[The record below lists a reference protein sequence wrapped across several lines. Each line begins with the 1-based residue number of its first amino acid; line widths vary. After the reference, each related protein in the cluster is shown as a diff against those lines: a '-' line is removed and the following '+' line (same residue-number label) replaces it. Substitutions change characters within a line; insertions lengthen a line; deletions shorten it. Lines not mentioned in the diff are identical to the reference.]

1 MPQQPSILLIE
12 DEANLRHN
20 LGVLLE
26 GEGYRVIS
34 AEDGAEGIRKLQEE
48 LFDLVITDVVMP
60 KVDGFQVM
68 QYLKEHAPDVVVVA
82 MTAYVST
89 ESAIEALRRGA
100 YDYIAK
106 PFDVD
111 LMQVVIKRALD
122 KARMQ
127 KAFRHYM
134 GELECQVEER
144 TRHLTEANINLEQSM
159 EELRA
164 TQEQLVQTERFRALG
179 EVTASVAQD
188 LGGSL
193 AMIVGFAQ
201 VLAKIAPAEN
211 RMKAQLEQI
220 GEVAFGCHEIVKNLV
235 NFAWKQASQ
244 KVQTHLNALCEE
256 MLEGLTSQAD
266 LSHIVV
272 ERRLDGS
279 LPLIMAD
286 PHQLLQAFT
295 NIALN
300 ACRTIT
306 SDRRGRR
313 LTVETKWSDGVI
325 QVAFQVDE
333 LGVAKGHHGGLL
345 DPFLTRESTGTLG
358 LSLAYGII
366 REHGGKMTVHSI
378 PEEGATYVVE
388 LPLREPLPSTIEPPA
403 DELEVVGRRRVLVV
417 DADETSLALLQEV
430 VHHLGHDADEG
441 SSAQQALQKIA
452 DRDYDLIITD
462 MHLPGMDGLYLYQR
476 LRELRP
482 ELAQRVIFISGR
494 LLSDEVGVL
503 LDQVGC
509 PLIRKPFSVATS
521 RWACDR
527 RLGCER
533 HRRASSLTHP

>member
-1 MPQQPSILLIE
+1 MMPEQPSLLLIE

-20 LGVLLE
+20 LTVLLE
-26 GEGYRVIS
+26 GEGYHVVG
-34 AEDGAEGIRKLQEE
+34 AEDGAVGIQKLQEE
-48 LFDLVITDVVMP
+48 PFDLVITDVVMP
-60 KVDGFQVM
+60 EVDGFQVM
-68 QYLKEHAPDVVVVA
+68 EYLRDHVPDVVVVA
-82 MTAYVST
+82 ITAYAST

-100 YDYIAK
+100 YDYLAK

-111 LMQVVIKRALD
+111 LMQIVIKRALE

-144 TRHLTEANINLEQSM
+144 THNLAEANINLEQSM

-235 NFAWKQASQ
+235 NFAWKQPSQ

-306 SDRRGRR
+306 SDRRGGR

-333 LGVAKGHHGGLL
+333 LGVAKGHHGELL
-345 DPFLTRESTGTLG
+345 DPFLTIRESTGTLG

-388 LPLREPLPSTIEPPA
+388 LPLREPLPSTFLPPSG
-403 DELEVVGRRRVLVV
+403 ELDVVGRRRVLVV
-417 DADETSLALLQEV
+417 DADEENLALLQEV
-430 VHHLGHDADEG
+430 VHHLGHDADGG

-452 DRDYDLIITD
+452 ERDYDLVITD
-462 MHLPGMDGLYLYQR
+462 IHLPGLDGVYLYQR

-494 LLSDEVGVL
+494 FLSDDVGAF
-503 LDQVGC
+503 LDRVGC
-509 PLIRKPFSVATS
+509 PLIRKPFSVADIEIGM
-521 RWACDR
+521 RQA
-527 RLGCER
+527 LGV
-533 HRRASSLTHP
+533 

>member
-220 GEVAFGCHEIVKNLV
+220 GEVAFGCHEIIKNLV

-345 DPFLTRESTGTLG
+345 DPFLTIRESTGTLG

-509 PLIRKPFSVATS
+509 PLIRKPFSVADIEMGM
-521 RWACDR
+521 RQA
-527 RLGCER
+527 LGM
-533 HRRASSLTHP
+533 

>member
-1 MPQQPSILLIE
+1 MPEQPSLLLIE

-20 LGVLLE
+20 LTVLLE
-26 GEGYRVIS
+26 GEGYHVVG
-34 AEDGAEGIRKLQEE
+34 AEDGAVGIQKLQEE
-48 LFDLVITDVVMP
+48 PFDLVITDVVMP
-60 KVDGFQVM
+60 EVDGFQVM
-68 QYLKEHAPDVVVVA
+68 EYLRDHVPDVVVVA
-82 MTAYVST
+82 ITAYAST

-100 YDYIAK
+100 YDYLAK

-111 LMQVVIKRALD
+111 LMQIVVKRALE

-144 TRHLTEANINLEQSM
+144 TRHLAEANINLEQSM

-306 SDRRGRR
+306 SDRRGGR

-345 DPFLTRESTGTLG
+345 DPFLTIRESTGTLG

-388 LPLREPLPSTIEPPA
+388 LPIREHLPSTFMPPSG
-403 DELEVVGRRRVLVV
+403 ELAVVGRRRVLVV
-417 DADETSLALLQEV
+417 DADEENLALLQEV
-430 VHHLGHDADEG
+430 IHHLGHDADGG

-452 DRDYDLIITD
+452 DRDYDLVITD
-462 MHLPGMDGLYLYQR
+462 IHLPGLDGVYLYQR

-494 LLSDEVGVL
+494 FLSDDVGAF
-503 LDQVGC
+503 LDRVGC
-509 PLIRKPFSVATS
+509 PLIRKPFSVA
-521 RWACDR
+521 DIEM
-527 RLGCER
+527 GM
-533 HRRASSLTHP
+533 RRALEVSALAVPDH